1 MPHDLEDRPVEVVR
15 ACGRLRDRPSL
26 TGMGTLRA
34 QLEQVAA
41 RYGLRDVYAFGSR
54 AEEIAGRVRGGPHGA
69 ARPASDVDVAVQP
82 QRGRVLDARDRV
94 RLTLELE
101 DLFEAG
107 RVDLVVLSEARPFL
121 AVDAVRGELLYS
133 ADPREQAEHELYILR
148 RAADL
153 APLQRERV
161 DQILTGGAR

>member
-1 MPHDLEDRPVEVVR
+1 M
-15 ACGRLRDRPSL
+15 GRLRL
-26 TGMGTLRA
+26 
-34 QLEQVAA
+34 QLERIAE

-54 AEEIAGRVRGGPHGA
+54 AREIVARVRGGPPGA
-69 ARPASDVDVAVQP
+69 TRPASDVDVAVQP
-82 QRGRVLDARDRV
+82 WPGRVLDARDRV

-101 DLFEAG
+101 DLFGAP
-107 RVDLVVLSEARPFL
+107 RVDLLVLSEARPFL

-133 ADPREQAEHELYILR
+133 ADPKAQAEHELYILR

-161 DQILTGGAR
+161 EQILTGGAR